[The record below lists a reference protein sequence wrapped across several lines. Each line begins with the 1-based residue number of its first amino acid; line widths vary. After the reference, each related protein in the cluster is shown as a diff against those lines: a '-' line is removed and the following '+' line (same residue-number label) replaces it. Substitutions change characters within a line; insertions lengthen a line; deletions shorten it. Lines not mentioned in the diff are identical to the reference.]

1 MREIL
6 FRGKRSD
13 NGEWEQG
20 YLVKG
25 RKAYIVTFYASAYM
39 VVSPSCHA
47 SVDFVVVDL
56 ETVGQYTGVN
66 DINNV
71 RMFEGDIVNV
81 QIGTAVRFPE
91 PVRYKAVVDFKD
103 GAFGLKYFRG
113 VVEEFVPFAGY
124 YKRNVTFT
132 VIGNVHNNPE
142 LMKGDA
148 ADE

>member
-1 MREIL
+1 MREII
-6 FRGKRSD
+6 FRGKRTD
-13 NGEWEQG
+13 NGEWVQG

-56 ETVGQYTGVN
+56 ETVEQYTGVN

-71 RMFEGDIVNV
+71 QMFEGDIVDV
-81 QIGTAVRFPE
+81 LIGTAVRFPE
-91 PVRYKAVVDFKD
+91 PVRYKAVVDFKE

-113 VVEEFVPFAGY
+113 VVEEFTPFASY
-124 YKRNVTFT
+124 YKPNVTFT
-132 VIGNVHNNPE
+132 VIGNIHDNKE
-142 LMKGDA
+142 LL
-148 ADE
+148 EVER